1 MAPSRAKSFSCLF
14 VLVVGI
20 VLCVF
25 TSPVFSESLASQP
38 SPNADVELIC
48 HTDNAKDCYPKVF
61 QPTDEF
67 QIVHDDQE
75 LPHGLHVRL
84 NMSNGKKEAKI
95 NVPDEGNPAL
105 EGLPVDQAIVVVDQ
119 GHTEDPQ
126 IPKGAPAYEPIG
138 KIKEPQGEE
147 FVGKPFFTA
156 IKMLKAGETNGGKE
170 FDDALEG
177 MEELSH
183 DIYYGLKVTED
194 PAVLKA
200 LFCMMADSD
209 VAYPVDITPRD
220 HQAAAIL
227 GASLQN
233 NAAALKEVTK
243 QWTSLMEAQCPRTGK
258 SLKDSLYSPLVPAH
272 VPTSINTK
280 TLASTAKAKV
290 GAINGLM
297 KSDIIRAEFLK
308 NDGMKLLLEVL
319 VPQGKEWETTQ
330 RKVGQLVLDTFLDED
345 MGAKP
350 GQWPRTERTSD
361 AKCRVYETSTD
372 EGCWDYHVARIL
384 KENKRDSGHWSRDLH
399 DRLAVLRK
407 NGKYPPRVE
416 LHCFKPAEV
425 RACSRCHAVSY
436 CDAACQSANW
446 TAVHSKE
453 CKVLRKVTEQGRPGL
468 PTPVRAVIQALVKP
482 EISVVLED
490 LEGNVVSWRNSEK
503 WADMEM
509 MAMGASSFAGLG
521 TGQAEIQKA
530 LTLLCKIQ
538 TNAFHRYDADL
549 GQVGIFLGPKLAMAN
564 HSCIP
569 NAMVQFVGRRAILRA
584 EKPIEVDQEIEIS
597 YTDYTFP
604 LSKRTQALAP
614 YFFDCLCLRCEKD
627 LNVYQVCA
635 ASPVI
640 DMNRHSLV
648 VDVGKLGRHSAAKD
662 SSKASAARRYSEE
675 LSDLLNEK
683 DLSPSLET
691 RRAALRARY
700 QQCKGLVAEKL
711 WAVSPLPQ
719 LLSEIS
725 ILYAEEEN
733 FVYALVTSCFIA
745 ASCDPYRHV
754 LPYHP
759 IRIKGLLLVAK
770 LLANTAADTASLGNS
785 QAVASKGDFNQRA
798 LQTLQG
804 IDQVSLCQMLLIMI
818 LKSVP
823 RGYAQEWEVSITAKQ
838 MLDEINQL
846 PGREQE
852 LSLINS
858 WTGNPEAD
866 QARAFFGYA
875 VVKQIDAL
883 ADLGVEIFGMDFGQ

>member
-1 MAPSRAKSFSCLF
+1 MAPSRAKSFSYFL

-25 TSPVFSESLASQP
+25 ASPVFSKSVASQP

-48 HTDNAKDCYPKVF
+48 HTDNAKDCYPKIF

-105 EGLPVDQAIVVVDQ
+105 EGLPVEQAIVVVDQ
-119 GHTEDPQ
+119 EQTEDTQ

-138 KIKEPQGEE
+138 KIKEPEGEE

-156 IKMLKAGETNGGKE
+156 MKMLKAGETNVGKE
-170 FDDALEG
+170 FDGALEG

-209 VAYPVDITPRD
+209 VAYPADVTPRD

-227 GASLQN
+227 GAALQN

-243 QWTSLMEAQCPRTGK
+243 QWTSLMEAQCPRTSK

-272 VPTSINTK
+272 VPSSINTK

-297 KSDIIRAEFLK
+297 KSDIIRGEFLR

-399 DRLAVLRK
+399 DRLAASRK

-416 LHCFKPAEV
+416 L
-425 RACSRCHAVSY
+425 
-436 CDAACQSANW
+436 
-446 TAVHSKE
+446 
-453 CKVLRKVTEQGRPGL
+453 
-468 PTPVRAVIQALVKP
+468 
-482 EISVVLED
+482 
-490 LEGNVVSWRNSEK
+490 
-503 WADMEM
+503 
-509 MAMGASSFAGLG
+509 
-521 TGQAEIQKA
+521 
-530 LTLLCKIQ
+530 
-538 TNAFHRYDADL
+538 
-549 GQVGIFLGPKLAMAN
+549 
-564 HSCIP
+564 
-569 NAMVQFVGRRAILRA
+569 
-584 EKPIEVDQEIEIS
+584 
-597 YTDYTFP
+597 
-604 LSKRTQALAP
+604 
-614 YFFDCLCLRCEKD
+614 
-627 LNVYQVCA
+627 
-635 ASPVI
+635 
-640 DMNRHSLV
+640 
-648 VDVGKLGRHSAAKD
+648 
-662 SSKASAARRYSEE
+662 
-675 LSDLLNEK
+675 
-683 DLSPSLET
+683 
-691 RRAALRARY
+691 
-700 QQCKGLVAEKL
+700 
-711 WAVSPLPQ
+711 
-719 LLSEIS
+719 
-725 ILYAEEEN
+725 
-733 FVYALVTSCFIA
+733 
-745 ASCDPYRHV
+745 
-754 LPYHP
+754 
-759 IRIKGLLLVAK
+759 
-770 LLANTAADTASLGNS
+770 
-785 QAVASKGDFNQRA
+785 
-798 LQTLQG
+798 
-804 IDQVSLCQMLLIMI
+804 
-818 LKSVP
+818 
-823 RGYAQEWEVSITAKQ
+823 
-838 MLDEINQL
+838 
-846 PGREQE
+846 
-852 LSLINS
+852 
-858 WTGNPEAD
+858 
-866 QARAFFGYA
+866 
-875 VVKQIDAL
+875 
-883 ADLGVEIFGMDFGQ
+883 